1 MRMLGE
7 FRQWSGALPGPPV
20 PGRQAK
26 CPSLCFHKPT
36 YSYANDYRC
45 WAAGMRVLPEE
56 SRAGADTRIDRKLP
70 ALSVIVPCY
79 NEQDCLP
86 VFMQRMT
93 DAAQPE
99 VGSDFEII
107 FINDGSRDRTWSC
120 ILGMAERYPNVV
132 GVNLSRNHGHQL
144 AVTAGL
150 SLARGD
156 QVMIIDADLQD
167 PPELLSEMRR
177 QMAQGYDVVYGRRR
191 IRTHESRF
199 KIVTARLFYRMLTRF
214 AEVDIPADTGDF
226 RLMSRR
232 IADQLNAMPE
242 HDRFLRGMVAWL
254 GGRQT
259 EILYDRDPRYAG
271 TTGYSLAKML
281 KLAVNGLIGFS
292 VAPLHFAVV
301 FAMLGAVIGVVI
313 LIYSLI
319 GFILGNVVPGW
330 TSLALMTVFFGT
342 GQFVCLGI
350 IGAYLGRTYME
361 VKHRPLFLIEEIAV
375 SPLKK
380 SAE

>member
-1 MRMLGE
+1 M
-7 FRQWSGALPGPPV
+7 SGKSPWGDGVGIHPEGVVVKADPRI
-20 PGRQAK
+20 GRKA
-26 CPSLCFHKPT
+26 
-36 YSYANDYRC
+36 
-45 WAAGMRVLPEE
+45 
-56 SRAGADTRIDRKLP
+56 P

-86 VFMQRMT
+86 TFMQRMFG
-93 DAAQPE
+93 AAQAE
-99 VGSDFEII
+99 VGPDFEVILV
-107 FINDGSRDRTWSC
+107 NDGSRDQTWPC
-120 ILGMAERYPNVV
+120 ILAMTGRYQNVL

-150 SLARGD
+150 SLARGE

-191 IRTHESRF
+191 SRARESRF
-199 KIVTARLFYRMLTRF
+199 KLLTASLFYRMLMRF

-259 EILYDRDPRYAG
+259 EVLYDRDPRYAG
-271 TTGYSLAKML
+271 TTGYSLGKML

-292 VAPLHFAVV
+292 VAPLNFAVV
-301 FAMLGAVIGVVI
+301 LAMMGAVIGMFVLLYALISFLFGHVVT
-313 LIYSLI
+313 
-319 GFILGNVVPGW
+319 GW

-361 VKHRPLFLIEEIAV
+361 VKKRPLFLIDEVVASSSKET
-375 SPLKK
+375 
-380 SAE
+380 AE

>member
-1 MRMLGE
+1 MA
-7 FRQWSGALPGPPV
+7 QAGPRI
-20 PGRQAK
+20 GRR
-26 CPSLCFHKPT
+26 PPT
-36 YSYANDYRC
+36 
-45 WAAGMRVLPEE
+45 
-56 SRAGADTRIDRKLP
+56 
-70 ALSVIVPCY
+70 LSVIAPCY

-93 DAAQPE
+93 EAAESAVGANFE
-99 VGSDFEII
+99 VILV
-107 FINDGSRDRTWSC
+107 NDGSRDQTWAC
-120 ILGMAERYPNVV
+120 ITAMTRRFPNVL

-167 PPELLSEMRR
+167 PPELLSEMRAK
-177 QMAQGYDVVYGRRR
+177 MADGYDVVYGRRKSR
-191 IRTHESRF
+191 AQESGF
-199 KIVTARLFYRMLTRF
+199 KVGTAKLFYRVLMWLS
-214 AEVDIPADTGDF
+214 EVDIPADTGDF

-259 EILYDRDPRYAG
+259 EVLYDRDPRYAG
-271 TTGYSLAKML
+271 TTGYSLAKMF

-292 VAPLHFAVV
+292 VAPLNFAVV
-301 FAMLGAVIGVVI
+301 LALLGALIGMAVLVF
-313 LIYSLI
+313 SLI
-319 GFILGNVVPGW
+319 AYLLGNVIPGW
-330 TSLALMTVFFGT
+330 TSLAMMTVFFGT
-342 GQFVCLGI
+342 GQFICLGI

-361 VKHRPLFLIEEIAV
+361 VKRRPLFLIDEIAA
-375 SPLKK
+375 SPSKDNP
-380 SAE
+380 E